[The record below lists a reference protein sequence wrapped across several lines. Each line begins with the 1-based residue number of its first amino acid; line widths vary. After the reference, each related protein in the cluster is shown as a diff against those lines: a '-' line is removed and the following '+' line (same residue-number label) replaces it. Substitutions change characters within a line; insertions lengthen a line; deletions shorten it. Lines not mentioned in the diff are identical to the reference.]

1 MPSKKSHCG
10 DHIIAEKYRQ
20 EPSVANL
27 AALGCMRFCFLTF
40 VTHKIRL
47 LSERTRMRE
56 ITVYF

>member
-27 AALGCMRFCFLTF
+27 AALGCMRFCFFNICNT
-40 VTHKIRL
+40 
-47 LSERTRMRE
+47 
-56 ITVYF
+56 